1 MSMSWFNSN
10 YLAMIVSNLII
21 LSNQIFFHKY
31 FTQKHAGKDLRKVKK
46 KKQNSEE
53 DFPFVEL
60 DEGGDEDYEN
70 EIWKAMKSELPFD
83 LDSDLEDDEENDDL
97 ENYEF
102 TSEDSIE
109 ANV

>member
-1 MSMSWFNSN
+1 
-10 YLAMIVSNLII
+10 
-21 LSNQIFFHKY
+21 
-31 FTQKHAGKDLRKVKK
+31 
-46 KKQNSEE
+46 
-53 DFPFVEL
+53 
-60 DEGGDEDYEN
+60 
-70 EIWKAMKSELPFD
+70 MKSELPFD